1 MIEFDRNSRAIIV
14 KYDHTPLHRT
24 VAELSEYFK
33 PAPREL
39 GPGAQKQQQQKTP
52 KKQKPDKRAQDER
65 GNPRKRKRKTDG
77 DSQPMVPGASI
88 TSPPNYSVPVPE
100 NGQAQTAPSYSQDPQ
115 PQDPQPQEA
124 SLGQNQQ
131 ATIDYPEEL
140 LRGESVPTTSQ
151 SQAQKADSQPPSGA
165 SFPVKISPTEAAR
178 RREAAMAMLTRAG
191 VPPDSLSTDQFSIFS
206 NQSPELQKESLGML
220 VKYGAERLR
229 IVHPN
234 NKGGPSS
241 AQANTSPGRSSLPT
255 PSGPMTTKELVPQGG
270 GSGDADTTNGSA
282 AKVGDDGTAG
292 TTPEPTPTGR
302 RKLGKSRNACFTC
315 KGRKVKVRIS
325 STHKLE

>member
-33 PAPREL
+33 PAPRVL
-39 GPGAQKQQQQKTP
+39 GPGAQKQLQQKTP
-52 KKQKPDKRAQDER
+52 KKQKADKGAQDER

-77 DSQPMVPGASI
+77 DSQPVLAEAS
-88 TSPPNYSVPVPE
+88 TMPLQNRSAQVPE
-100 NGQAQTAPSYSQDPQ
+100 NGQAQRL
-115 PQDPQPQEA
+115 DPQPQEA
-124 SLGQNQQ
+124 SSGQNQQ
-131 ATIDYPEEL
+131 ATTNYPEEL
-140 LRGESVPTTSQ
+140 LQGESASSTSQ
-151 SQAQKADSQPPSGA
+151 SQAQKAGSQPPSGTT
-165 SFPVKISPTEAAR
+165 FPVKISSTEAAR
-178 RREAAMAMLTRAG
+178 RREAAMAMLTKAG
-191 VPPDSLSTDQFSIFS
+191 VPPDSLSADQFSIFS

-234 NKGGPSS
+234 NKGGASS

-270 GSGDADTTNGSA
+270 GSSDAETANGSA
-282 AKVGDDGTAG
+282 ANVGDDATAG
-292 TTPEPTPTGR
+292 ATPEPTPTGR